1 MNPNTLLFS
10 KVRDVKSPIRAH
22 DTDAGID
29 FFIPN
34 DITAADLKKSEEATG
49 TYLTVDLTKK
59 TIYIPAHGSA
69 LIPSGIKV
77 LVPKGYA
84 LIFFNKS
91 GVATK
96 KHLLRGACVADHGF
110 QGEILF
116 NMNNV
121 SAKGV
126 ELAFGE
132 KIIQGVLIQVG
143 SHEPVEVDDIM
154 NYTVQSERG
163 EGGFGSSGTK

>member
-1 MNPNTLLFS
+1 MDNKLLFS
-10 KVRDVKSPIRAH
+10 KIRDVKSPIRAH

-34 DITAADLKKSEEATG
+34 DINQEDLENSAKVTG
-49 TYLTVDLTKK
+49 TNLIFNPAEKS
-59 TIYIPAHGSA
+59 IYIPPHGSA

-77 LVPKGYA
+77 IVPKGYA

-96 KHLLRGACVADHGF
+96 KHLLRGACVADHDF

-116 NMNNV
+116 NMNNI
-121 SAKGV
+121 AATGIK
-126 ELAFGE
+126 LMAGE
-132 KIIQGVLIQVG
+132 KLIQGVLIQVG
-143 SHEPVEVDDIM
+143 DHQPIEVDDIM
-154 NYTVQSERG
+154 NYTAQSERG
-163 EGGFGSSGTK
+163 EGGFGSSGTN